1 MRFARSPHFLLMLM
15 CVLTTMVVHNLPT
28 ALAQYTAF
36 LGAAYSTSGQTST
49 FHAGQGSL
57 IEVSVRFSQPV
68 AAFAA
73 DTPSVEVDGGS
84 VQSVS
89 SSTFQL
95 PVAGNVKVYTF
106 VLVASGNGPVTFR
119 LNTGQSCN
127 VGGICGS
134 DGNTLRTVPVPRAI
148 PGPVTANFES
158 GSYTAAHSIPA
169 EVVVSLDAEPLR
181 RIAIPFSTAYS
192 GEVTSQQVSGIP
204 ASLTFSPGET
214 RKTFT
219 VAPDDGIS
227 GTIDIAF
234 GSLPAGINAG
244 GVTVASVAVHN
255 SQVWEAFLTV
265 GAVEGFLGYGALAEE
280 TEGILSTNEFTW
292 RGTEYAVNNLLISP
306 TDDQEFADV
315 ELEVAPGF
323 EEETD
328 GLSLIIGDLCLNL
341 ADGKVNG
348 RQYYWE
354 GVELDLDEDETVDVA
369 LREFHPLLSIRSR
382 DGRYNNAVHS
392 TWGQTETELLRGA
405 TVSYTDRVSSPPTW
419 LPSARL
425 ISNEAMD
432 QSRSIANSAQASS
445 MLWQWG
451 QFLDH
456 DIGHT
461 PPGPSGESVPI
472 AVPTGDPVFDGG
484 QTGRTTLAFTRS
496 QFYPGTGTGPDNPR
510 EQINNLTAFI
520 DASQIYGSDWTRAH
534 ALRVNDGSGKL
545 MTSGD
550 GDFLPY
556 NRNGLDNDG
565 GASRRDLFLSGD
577 VRANEQTGLTALH
590 TLFLRE
596 HNRLAEEVAEQYPE
610 LNGDEI
616 YEISRKIVGAQMQVI
631 TYNEFLPKLLGPGAI
646 DPYDGYDPNVD
657 PSIANEFSTAA
668 FRVGHTML
676 PSRLLR
682 VDNRGRQAQVSLAN
696 AFFRPSLV
704 ERYGISPFLRGLV
717 RLPAEEIDLLVVD
730 EVRNLL
736 FRGAGVRG
744 TDLAALNIQRTRDHG
759 IASYNLVRQAY
770 GLEPVASFSDI
781 SSDPSVQRTF
791 EEIYDE
797 VGHLELWSVG
807 LAEDHVEGAMIGET
821 FHTIIVDQFTRL
833 RDGDRFWF
841 ENDPYFLANHGS
853 LDELR
858 GTTLA
863 DIIRRNTPID
873 DEIPGDVFTLPP
885 PVR

>member
-1 MRFARSPHFLLMLM
+1 MRFALSPRFLLVLA
-15 CVLTTMVVHNLPT
+15 CVLTTTVAYSLPA
-28 ALAQYTAF
+28 ALAQNTAP
-36 LGAAYSTSGQTST
+36 LRAVYSTSGQTSP

-57 IEVSVRFSQPV
+57 IEISVRFSQPV

-95 PVAGNVKVYTF
+95 PVAGSVRVYTF
-106 VLVASGNGPVTFR
+106 VLMASGNGPVTIR
-119 LNTGQSCN
+119 LITRQSCN

-134 DGNTLRTVPVPRAI
+134 GGTTLRTVPAPRTI
-148 PGPVTANFES
+148 PGPVTATFES
-158 GSYTAAHSIPA
+158 ESHTATHSMPA
-169 EVVVSLDAEPLR
+169 EVVVSLDADPLR
-181 RIAIPFSTAYS
+181 QIAIPFSAEYS
-192 GEVTSQQVSGIP
+192 GEVTSQQVGGIP
-204 ASLTFSPGET
+204 ASLTFSPEET

-219 VAPDDGIS
+219 VAPDEGFS
-227 GTIDIAF
+227 GTVNIAF
-234 GSLPAGINAG
+234 GNLPAGINAG
-244 GVTVASVAVHN
+244 GVTVARITLHN
-255 SQVWEAFLTV
+255 SQVWEAVLTV
-265 GAVEGFLGYGALAEE
+265 GAVEGFLGYGALAGE
-280 TEGILSTNEFTW
+280 TEGALSTSEFSW
-292 RGTEYAVNNLLISP
+292 RGTEYTVQNLLISP
-306 TDDQEFADV
+306 TDDQEIADV

-323 EEETD
+323 VEGID
-328 GLSLIIGDLCLNL
+328 GLCLIIGDLCLNL
-341 ADGKVNG
+341 ADGRVNA
-348 RQYYWE
+348 RQFYWE
-354 GVELDLDEDETVDVA
+354 GVELDQDEDETIDVE
-369 LREFHPLLSIRSR
+369 LRETHPALLIRSR
-382 DGRYNNAVHS
+382 DGRYNNAAHS

-419 LPSARL
+419 LPSARF

-456 DIGHT
+456 DIGLT
-461 PPGPSGESVPI
+461 PPGPSAESLPI
-472 AVPTGDPVFDGG
+472 AVPTGDSVFDRARI
-484 QTGRTTLAFTRS
+484 GRATLAFTRS
-496 QFYPGTGTGPDNPR
+496 QFHPGTGTGPDNPR
-510 EQINNLTAFI
+510 EQINDLTAFI
-520 DASQIYGSDWTRAH
+520 DASQIYGSDWSRAH
-534 ALRVNDGSGKL
+534 ALRANDGSGKL

-596 HNRLAEEVAEQYPE
+596 HNRLAEGVAEQYPE

-646 DPYDGYDPNVD
+646 DPYDGYDPDVD

-676 PSRLLR
+676 PSHLLR
-682 VDNRGRQAQVSLAN
+682 VNDRGRQFQVSLAN

-704 ERYGISPFLRGLV
+704 ETHGISPFLRGLV
-717 RLPAEEIDLLVVD
+717 RLPAEEIDLLIVD

-736 FRGAGVRG
+736 FRGPGVRG

-770 GLEPVASFSDI
+770 GLEPVESFTDI
-781 SSDPSVQRTF
+781 SSDPSVQRTIQ
-791 EEIYDE
+791 EIYDE
-797 VGHLELWSVG
+797 ISHLELWSVG
-807 LAEDHVEGAMIGET
+807 LAEDHVEGAMVGET
-821 FHTIIVDQFTRL
+821 FHAIIVGQFTRL

-873 DEIPGDVFTLPP
+873 DEIPDDVFTLPP
-885 PVR
+885 PVS